1 MMLVVSRHKLL
12 SLSSCVHSNQLCRSS
27 GSKTSRN
34 NSVLFC
40 TTAMNN
46 WNLTS
51 LPLNIKSPVP
61 SDIQIIHDHEPKKIT
76 QLAREIGLKD
86 EDLLPYGHFVGKVI
100 LNPSLLNS
108 NKRGKYVVVTGI
120 NPTPFGEG
128 KSTTT
133 IGLAQ
138 CLAAHP
144 KVKRPTIATLRQPSQ
159 GPTFGI
165 KGGAAGGGYSQV
177 LPMEDFNLHLTG
189 DIHAITAANNL
200 IAAAIDAR
208 SYHEAQT
215 KDDTVLF
222 NRLVPKSTGFID
234 MQKIRLRKL
243 GIEKDD
249 PTTLTEQE
257 KRRFARLDIDPESLN
272 WARVLDVNDRFLRKV
287 TVGQSQ
293 TENGMQRTT
302 NFDISVA
309 SELMAILALCNDMKD
324 ARQRIGNIVIGYSKE
339 NPPQAITCNDLCI
352 TGAVTVLLKDA
363 FKPNLVQTLEGT
375 PVLVHAGPFANIAHG
390 NSSVIAD
397 RLALGLVGQSGF
409 VLTEAGFGADV
420 GLEKFVNIKA
430 RASGIFPDAA
440 VIVATV
446 RALKTHGGP
455 PFTPGAKLPKEY
467 TGENLDLL
475 SKGMSNLIHHIKTI
489 KNVFGLK
496 LVVAVNRFSSDSH
509 AELELVKSESLKAG
523 ADGAAVCDNWALGGQ
538 GCLDL
543 AKALIEAVEKP
554 TTTICKPLYSLQD
567 SIKSKIEQI
576 VRHVYGGSGRVDY
589 SEKAEEK
596 IKTFTQLGFDKLAI
610 CIAKTQYSLTAD
622 ASVKG
627 APTGFDSFPIV
638 DIRASTGAGF
648 LVPLAG
654 AIQTMPGLPTRPAYF
669 KIDINPDTNEIKGLF

>member
-1 MMLVVSRHKLL
+1 M
-12 SLSSCVHSNQLCRSS
+12 
-27 GSKTSRN
+27 T
-34 NSVLFC
+34 
-40 TTAMNN
+40 N
-46 WNLTS
+46 WNLS
-51 LPLNIKSPVP
+51 PVQLNIKSPVP
-61 SDIQIIHDHEPKKIT
+61 SDIEVIHDHQPKKIT
-76 QLAREIGLKD
+76 QLAKEIGLKE
-86 EDLLPYGHFVGKVI
+86 EDLLPYGHYVGKVT
-100 LNPSLLNS
+100 LNPSLV

-144 KVKRPTIATLRQPSQ
+144 EVKRPTIATLRQPSQ

-215 KDDTVLF
+215 ADDTVLF
-222 NRLVPKSTGFID
+222 NRLVPKATGFIE
-234 MQKIRLRKL
+234 MQRMRLEKL
-243 GIEKDD
+243 GIPKHD
-249 PTTLTEQE
+249 PSTLTDDE
-257 KRRFARLDIDPESLN
+257 KRRFARLNFDPESLN

-287 TVGQSQ
+287 TVGQSP
-293 TENGMQRTT
+293 TENGMERTT
-302 NFDISVA
+302 HFDISVA
-309 SELMAILALCNDMKD
+309 SELMAILALCNDLKD
-324 ARQRIGNIVIGYSKE
+324 ARERIGKIVIGYSKDC
-339 NPPQAITCNDLCI
+339 PPQAITCNDLCV

-363 FKPNLVQTLEGT
+363 LKPNLVQTLEGT

-397 RLALGLVGQSGF
+397 KLALGLVGENGF

-420 GLEKFVNIKA
+420 GLEKFINIKA
-430 RASGIFPDAA
+430 RASGLFPDAA

-446 RALKTHGGP
+446 RALKTHGGGP
-455 PFTPGAKLPKEY
+455 AFTPGAKLPQEY
-467 TGENLDLL
+467 SGENLQLL
-475 SKGMSNLIHHIKTI
+475 KAGMSNLIHHIKTI

-496 LVVAVNRFSSDSH
+496 LVVAVNRFSSDTE
-509 AELELVKSESLKAG
+509 AELELVKTESVKAG
-523 ADGAAVCDNWALGGQ
+523 ADGAAICDNWAKGGP

-554 TTTICKPLYSLQD
+554 STTLCKPLYSLED
-567 SIKSKIEQI
+567 SIKCKIEQI
-576 VRHVYGGSGRVDY
+576 VKHVYGGSGSVEY
-589 SEKAEEK
+589 SDKAEEK
-596 IKTFTQLGFDKLAI
+596 IATFTSLGFDKLAV

-622 ASVKG
+622 PTVKG
-627 APTGFDSFPIV
+627 APTGFDSFPVV
-638 DIRASTGAGF
+638 DVRASTGAGF

-669 KIDINPDTNEIKGLF
+669 KIDINPNTNEIKGLF